1 MWSRFYLFLAPAH
14 HSFGF
19 THLLTLVCLLP
30 LSTDRL
36 ESLKKCSLVL
46 PSLQASPHCP
56 TAPAGKQNNH
66 YLNTYC
72 VPDPFSFSVSIF
84 TTNVE
89 GIVPVKQVRK
99 LTLRAGPPAQGHK
112 AHQITGII
120 HSTTSGS
127 KTHTAPNHKN
137 AALYIN
143 RLCSY
148 YEPITS
154 QSITSILQMNRGR
167 ARLNN
172 FLKVIKPWCSMNEI
186 KMQLAWPPNPGIV
199 RVSCY
204 TTDSALKT
212 TLTALAEVT
221 DLPNPVASFK
231 FSCVRF
237 FCGLTLLTSSLLKLF
252 TWFP

>member
-1 MWSRFYLFLAPAH
+1 MWSRLYLFLAPAH

-19 THLLTLVCLLP
+19 THLLTLLWFYSFAFFLCLHTGLK
-30 LSTDRL
+30 
-36 ESLKKCSLVL
+36 SLKKCSLVL
-46 PSLQASPHCP
+46 PSLQASPRCP

-84 TTNVE
+84 TTNME

-99 LTLRAGPPAQGHK
+99 LTLRAGRPAQGHK

-148 YEPITS
+148 YEPEHYF
-154 QSITSILQMNRGR
+154 
-167 ARLNN
+167 N
-172 FLKVIKPWCSMNEI
+172 FTNE
-186 KMQLAWPPNPGIV
+186 
-199 RVSCY
+199 
-204 TTDSALKT
+204 
-212 TLTALAEVT
+212 
-221 DLPNPVASFK
+221 
-231 FSCVRF
+231 
-237 FCGLTLLTSSLLKLF
+237 
-252 TWFP
+252 